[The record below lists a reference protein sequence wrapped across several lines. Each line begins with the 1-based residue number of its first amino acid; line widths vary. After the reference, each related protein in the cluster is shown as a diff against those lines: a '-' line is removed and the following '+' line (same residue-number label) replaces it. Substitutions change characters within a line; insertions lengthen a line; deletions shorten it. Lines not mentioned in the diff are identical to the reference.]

1 MGKWPGKPPAV
12 PWPPGREAGRR
23 AGRPYS
29 PRAAHGASSAPAA
42 PRPAARPP
50 ARRARSALSR
60 AELAVS
66 RPRPRRS
73 PWAGLAPA
81 RPPRSDVRRLGAGY
95 LWPGYSAFSLG
106 RVLIAVPWD
115 L

>member
-12 PWPPGREAGRR
+12 PLAPGCEAGRSG
-23 AGRPYS
+23 AAS
-29 PRAAHGASSAPAA
+29 PPGPPTALSSAPAA

-66 RPRPRRS
+66 RPVDPHASPLGRP
-73 PWAGLAPA
+73 APA
-81 RPPRSDVRRLGAGY
+81 CPPRSDVRRLGAGY
-95 LWPGYSAFSLG
+95 LWPGYSAFSW
-106 RVLIAVPWD
+106 VEF
-115 L
+115 

>member
-12 PWPPGREAGRR
+12 PWPPGCEAGRR

-81 RPPRSDVRRLGAGY
+81 RPALTSG
-95 LWPGYSAFSLG
+95 
-106 RVLIAVPWD
+106 VLERDIYGQDTLNFP
-115 L
+115 